1 MTKSNYGEFFYR
13 GEVSWNRYKFKVRFN
28 GLRQRWGIKKATQ

>member
-13 GEVSWNRYKFKVRFN
+13 DDDFMRYKFRVRFL
-28 GLRQRWGIKKATQ
+28 GLRSRLEIKKATQ